1 MQGNLARPVWG
12 WGQGEIPGPTP
23 PFIGRGKAG
32 CLAVILLTF
41 VGKAHRYHM
50 DPWLYVE
57 FAGAGTASRTGHIA
71 DSRQSESLLAPTS
84 LDLACLAPVFLCRV
98 RTWVAGLKAAAR
110 LS

>member
-57 FAGAGTASRTGHIA
+57 FAGAGRRHGP
-71 DSRQSESLLAPTS
+71 DTS
-84 LDLACLAPVFLCRV
+84 LIRGRANHC
-98 RTWVAGLKAAAR
+98 
-110 LS
+110 